1 MSNKMFKRS
10 QTNKIEDSNEL
21 LNNQLKYELYAIDN
35 SEEFKDYLNNQSM
48 LLFQTVWSTDGKSS
62 QND

>member
-1 MSNKMFKRS
+1 MSNKMFRRS

-48 LLFQTVWSTDGKSS
+48 KLFQTVWSTDGKSS